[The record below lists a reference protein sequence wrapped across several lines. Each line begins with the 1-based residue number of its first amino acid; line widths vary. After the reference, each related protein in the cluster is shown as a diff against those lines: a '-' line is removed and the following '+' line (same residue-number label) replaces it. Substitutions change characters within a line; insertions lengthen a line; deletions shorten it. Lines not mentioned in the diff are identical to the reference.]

1 MLAPDNREASLVKH
15 ERSLITLI
23 LLLAFGLRVWGLD
36 DRNIWW
42 DEGLV
47 AWAARLPAAAIVDWT
62 AHDVHPPLYFL
73 LQRGWWLAVG
83 DGEFVMRYTSVLV
96 GTLGV
101 AFIYLLGRTLGGPL
115 AGLLAA
121 LFLALSTFAVSWS
134 QEMRMYIAASA
145 AATAALW
152 AALRYWQSGRWRYWG
167 LYVLATAA
175 GLWLL
180 YLSVS
185 VLIITN
191 LAFLWVWIGRRLSL
205 RSVLRWA
212 AAQVLAL
219 LIYLPWLA
227 YALPR
232 MPSWS
237 TAEPFTPLL
246 FVQLYATT
254 LAVGVSVNLDRYLLP
269 VLLVM
274 VLLAIS
280 VPLAWRRAGS
290 TEQRAGLAMLLLGLL
305 LPALLVYIVSL
316 PIHLFYAPRLAPR
329 YLIPLAACFYTL
341 LALGLAALAQKRRWL
356 AAAGAALVVG
366 VAALGLLA
374 FYPDRIRRDD
384 LLSLAATID
393 AQRQPGDAVLLYS
406 DRDWPLFAA
415 QYAGDW
421 QGVPNGAQMEEARAG
436 WLLEPL
442 WQAGDGLWLATTP
455 DAVRMDPQGTVR
467 RWLADRAVSVTTWDY
482 GENALAFYARTPQR
496 AGQVAALRPG
506 FDLPH
511 GATIVPTGPLSAV
524 ALPLTRYPIGDTVH
538 LALFWRESPA
548 GDVQVTLQG
557 PATRQVSIPVAA
569 LPAGPSRQQVDL
581 PLSAD
586 LPAGRYQIT
595 VQVEGE
601 PPLDAGRIQ
610 VLSATPAGDAAL
622 DAAATPLDV
631 RLGPSIRLLG
641 YELAQRA
648 VEPGGAL
655 DVTLYWQA
663 EAPVSGRA
671 KVFTHLLGE
680 VWNAAN
686 GNFIWGQV
694 DSEPLNGQA
703 PTTTWAPGAVI
714 ADRYSIPVAPD
725 APAGLYRLEVGLY
738 GLVDGQ
744 RLPVVAAGGQPLGDA
759 VELGSIEVSGALD
772 AD

>member
-1 MLAPDNREASLVKH
+1 MRPLTPDEESLLKH
-15 ERSLITLI
+15 ERPLVALI
-23 LLLAFGLRVWGLD
+23 LLLAFALRVWGLD

-73 LQRGWWLAVG
+73 LQRLWWFAVG

-96 GTLGV
+96 GALGV
-101 AFIYLLGRTLGGPL
+101 AFIYLLGRTLGGPW

-134 QEMRMYIAASA
+134 QEMRMYIGASA

-152 AALRYWQSGRWRYWG
+152 AALRYWQTGRWRYWG
-167 LYVLATAA
+167 LYALAAAA
-175 GLWLL
+175 GLWML

-185 VLIITN
+185 VLIIAN
-191 LAFLWVWIGRRLSL
+191 LAFLGVWIGRRLPL
-205 RSVLRWA
+205 RAVLRWA
-212 AAQVLAL
+212 AAQVLAVAL
-219 LIYLPWLA
+219 FLPWLA

-237 TAEPFTPLL
+237 TAEPFTIAFFL
-246 FVQLYATT
+246 QLYAAT
-254 LAVGVSVNLDRYLLP
+254 LAVGVSVNLERYLLP
-269 VLLVM
+269 VLAVV
-274 VLLAIS
+274 VLLA
-280 VPLAWRRAGS
+280 VGTPLAWRRADS
-290 TEQRAGLAMLLLGLL
+290 TEQRAGLVMLLLGLL

-316 PIHLFYAPRLAPR
+316 PIHIFYAPRLAPR

-341 LALGLAALAQKRRWL
+341 LALGLAAMAGKQRWL
-356 AAAGAALVVG
+356 AGAGTLLA
-366 VAALGLLA
+366 VAVATLGLLD

-384 LLSLAATID
+384 LLSLAAAID

-421 QGVPNGAQMEEARAG
+421 KGVPNGAQMEEARAG

-455 DAVRMDPQGTVR
+455 DAVRMDPQGYVR
-467 RWLADRAVSVTTWDY
+467 RWLEARAAAVTAWDY
-482 GENALAFYARTPQR
+482 GENALAFYAKTPQR
-496 AGQVAALRPG
+496 AEQVAALRPG
-506 FDLPH
+506 FELPH
-511 GATIVPTGPLSAV
+511 RVTTFDPGPLAAAS
-524 ALPLTRYPIGDTVH
+524 LPLTRYPAGDTVH
-538 LALFWRESPA
+538 LALFWREPPA

-557 PATRQVSIPVAA
+557 PAARQVDVPTAA
-569 LPAGPSRQQVDL
+569 LPASPSRQQVDL
-581 PLSAD
+581 SLTPD
-586 LPAGRYQIT
+586 LPAGRYMVS
-595 VQVEGE
+595 VQVGAGAPVEVGE
-601 PPLDAGRIQ
+601 FALIHLRSPGQ
-610 VLSATPAGDAAL
+610 AAL
-622 DAAATPLDV
+622 DAAATPLDT
-631 RLGPSIRLLG
+631 RLGASIRLLG
-641 YELAQRA
+641 YELAQDK
-648 VEPGGAL
+648 VQPGGTVDL
-655 DVTLYWQA
+655 TLYWQA
-663 EAPVSGRA
+663 EEPATDRY

-680 VWNAAN
+680 VWNADN

-694 DSEPLNGQA
+694 DSEPVDGQA

-714 ADRYSIPVAPD
+714 ADRYAIPVAPN
-725 APAGLYRLEVGLY
+725 APEGLYRLEVGLY

-744 RLPVVAAGGQPLGDA
+744 RLPVFDADRQPLGDA
-759 VELGSIEVSGALD
+759 VDLGTISVSSKQ
-772 AD
+772 

>member
-1 MLAPDNREASLVKH
+1 MLAPDNCEASLLKH
-15 ERSLITLI
+15 ERFLITLI
-23 LLLAFGLRVWGLD
+23 LLLAFSLRLWGLD

-47 AWAARLPAAAIVDWT
+47 AWAARLPAADIVDWT

-73 LQRGWWLAVG
+73 LQRWWWFAVG
-83 DGEFVMRYTSVLV
+83 DGEFVMRYTSVLA

-101 AFIYLLGRTLGGPL
+101 AFIYLLGRTMGGPL

-134 QEMRMYIAASA
+134 QEMRMYIGASA

-152 AALRYWQSGRWRYWG
+152 AALRYWQTGRWRYWG
-167 LYVLATAA
+167 LYVLAAAA

-185 VLIITN
+185 VLIIAN
-191 LAFLWVWIGRRLSL
+191 LAFLWVWIGRRLPL
-205 RSVLRWA
+205 RAVLRWA
-212 AAQVLAL
+212 AAQALVLL
-219 LIYLPWLA
+219 LFLPWLA

-237 TAEPFTPLL
+237 TAEPFTVAFFL
-246 FVQLYATT
+246 QLYATT
-254 LAVGVSVNLDRYLLP
+254 LAIGVSVNLERYLLP

-274 VLLAIS
+274 ALLA
-280 VPLAWRRAGS
+280 VGTPLVWRRTGS
-290 TEQRAGLAMLLLGLL
+290 VEQRAGLVMLLLGLL

-341 LALGLAALAQKRRWL
+341 LALGLAALAQKQRWL
-356 AAAGAALVVG
+356 AAAGALLVVG
-366 VAALGLLA
+366 VAALGLLS

-415 QYAGDW
+415 QYPGDW

-442 WQAGDGLWLATTP
+442 WQAGEGLWLATTP
-455 DAVRMDPQGTVR
+455 DAVRMDPQGYVR
-467 RWLADRAVSVTTWDY
+467 HWLEEQAVAVTTWDY
-482 GENALAFYARTPQR
+482 GENTLAFYAKTPQR
-496 AGQVAALRPG
+496 AEQVAALRPG
-506 FDLPH
+506 FDLPN
-511 GATIVPTGPLSAV
+511 GVTTVPSGPLA
-524 ALPLTRYPIGDTVH
+524 ALAAPLTRYPTGDSVH
-538 LALFWRESPA
+538 LALFWREPPA

-557 PATRQVSIPVAA
+557 PATRDVQAPAAA
-569 LPAGPSRQQVDL
+569 LPASPSRQQVDL
-581 PLSAD
+581 PLTAD
-586 LPAGRYQIT
+586 LPAGRYRIL
-595 VQVEGE
+595 VQVDGQE
-601 PPLDAGRIQ
+601 PFEAGRIQ
-610 VLSATPAGDAAL
+610 LVASALAGDAVL
-622 DAAATPLDV
+622 DAATTALDV

-641 YELAQRA
+641 YDLAQDA
-648 VEPGGAL
+648 VQPGGAL
-655 DVTLYWQA
+655 DLTLYWQA
-663 EAPVSGRA
+663 EEPVSGRA

-714 ADRYSIPVAPD
+714 ADRYLIPVAPD
-725 APAGLYRLEVGLY
+725 APDGLYRLEVGLY

-744 RLPVVAAGGQPLGDA
+744 RLPVFDADGQPSGDA
-759 VELGSIEVSGALD
+759 VNLGPVQVNRAE
-772 AD
+772 